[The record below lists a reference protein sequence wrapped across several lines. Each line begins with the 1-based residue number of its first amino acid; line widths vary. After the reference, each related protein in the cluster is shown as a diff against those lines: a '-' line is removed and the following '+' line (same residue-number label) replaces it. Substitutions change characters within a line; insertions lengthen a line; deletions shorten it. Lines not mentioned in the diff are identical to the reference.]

1 MPKDTKT
8 LGNNKAR
15 ACESLGFVHKKRL
28 CQRFDTTSFYFIAT
42 DKRKL
47 HKKTVDFLF
56 QEIAYRSIFSKIAYF
71 NLANASLIRRIAST
85 MFSSL
90 VA

>member
-28 CQRFDTTSFYFIAT
+28 CQRFDTTSNLFAPICRT
-42 DKRKL
+42 LL
-47 HKKTVDFLF
+47 HQSVENNNVEL
-56 QEIAYRSIFSKIAYF
+56 KIEAKC
-71 NLANASLIRRIAST
+71 I
-85 MFSSL
+85 
-90 VA
+90 

>member
-28 CQRFDTTSFYFIAT
+28 CQRFDTTSS
-42 DKRKL
+42 
-47 HKKTVDFLF
+47 H
-56 QEIAYRSIFSKIAYF
+56 S
-71 NLANASLIRRIAST
+71 
-85 MFSSL
+85 
-90 VA
+90 

>member
-28 CQRFDTTSFYFIAT
+28 CQRFDTTSSSILSRSPNGNPAGLSCFLTLRILTGY
-42 DKRKL
+42 RRQQLNRL
-47 HKKTVDFLF
+47 HLL
-56 QEIAYRSIFSKIAYF
+56 RSDP
-71 NLANASLIRRIAST
+71 
-85 MFSSL
+85 
-90 VA
+90 